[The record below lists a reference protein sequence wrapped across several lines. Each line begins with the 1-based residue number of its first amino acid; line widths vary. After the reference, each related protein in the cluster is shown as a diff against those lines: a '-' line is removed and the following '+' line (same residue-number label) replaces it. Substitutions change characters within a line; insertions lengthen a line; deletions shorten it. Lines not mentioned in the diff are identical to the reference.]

1 MSTDQAMTE
10 AMTEATTE
18 ATTDPQPR
26 QFHERA
32 FDAAVE
38 LANHLFETIPELEGV
53 AVVPSWYIQQDRI
66 PAGVIVGRDG
76 PLQTPQELFHMSLQL
91 HSCLRVQLENVWQ
104 TMSMYDEQMSKM
116 AEEIN
121 AKQQQLNE
129 LDALI
134 RAHGAEPTEERS
146 PSGGAPPAST

>member
-1 MSTDQAMTE
+1 MTDQPMETAETPI
-10 AMTEATTE
+10 T
-18 ATTDPQPR
+18 PPVPSNPLPR

-32 FDAAVE
+32 FDASVE
-38 LANHLFETIPELEGV
+38 FAEQLFETIPELEGV

-66 PAGVIVGRDG
+66 PAGIIVGREG

-121 AKQQQLNE
+121 AKQQQLSK
-129 LDALI
+129 LDELI
-134 RAHGAEPTEERS
+134 RAHGAEPTTERD
-146 PSGGAPPAST
+146 PASGGAPTGP